1 MGDEP
6 VADPD
11 AMWKPGYSAPAGQG
25 EPDDPAGDGEP
36 REWFANYGRTEAAA
50 AAEPTASPIRRR
62 NRHRCS
68 PSTAWRSPPASP
80 TTPRDRTARR
90 LLVATLA
97 VAVVAVGGVVWQ
109 IGRRRVRPRPASSSP
124 RSPSAA
130 VPTWIAELDTGH
142 VTGVIGTRSTIVVLE
157 LVTND
162 LVGLS
167 ADSGQERWRVNAAP
181 SHSIAQLEEVDGAA
195 IVLVEES
202 TGDRSIAAY
211 DLESGERCGA
221 RTGST
226 GRPSSPSRGA
236 STGSRAVSPTS

>member
-11 AMWKPGYSAPAGQG
+11 AMWKAGYSAPAGEG
-25 EPDDPAGDGEP
+25 ETDDPAGDVEP
-36 REWFANYGRTEAAA
+36 QWFANYGRSEATAA
-50 AAEPTASPIRRR
+50 PAES
-62 NRHRCS
+62 
-68 PSTAWRSPPASP
+68 SPPAPEPAP
-80 TTPRDRTARR
+80 TLAIDGVEEIPDDPPTPRPRIAPCDGCSSAPWR
-90 LLVATLA
+90 L
-97 VAVVAVGGVVWQ
+97 AVVAVGGVAWQ
-109 IGRRRVRPRPASSSP
+109 IGRDGSTPGRHVLASIP
-124 RSPSAA
+124 ERG

-142 VTGVIGTRSTIVVLE
+142 VTGVIGTRSTIAVLE

-167 ADSGQERWRVNAAP
+167 AASGTERWRVHAAP

-211 DLESGERCGA
+211 DLDSGERVVA
-221 RTGST
+221 
-226 GRPSSPSRGA
+226 
-236 STGSRAVSPTS
+236 